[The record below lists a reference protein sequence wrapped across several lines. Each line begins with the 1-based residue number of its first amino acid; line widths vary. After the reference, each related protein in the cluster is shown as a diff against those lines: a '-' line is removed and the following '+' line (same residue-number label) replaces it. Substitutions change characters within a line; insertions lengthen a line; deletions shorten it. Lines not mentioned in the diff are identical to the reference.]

1 MITAFQQGRNCLIM
15 GKIFK
20 VMISTELSNVGNQK
34 TGVKKKEKI
43 RDFSEQILS
52 SNFLGRVRG
61 IKTCAFSEQ
70 SEAAVRK
77 AKIRPRLNLC
87 VCSKEANPVQ

>member
-20 VMISTELSNVGNQK
+20 VMIPTELSNVGNQK

-52 SNFLGRVRG
+52 SNFLGRVRE
-61 IKTCAFSEQ
+61 IKLALFPSNQ
-70 SEAAVRK
+70 K
-77 AKIRPRLNLC
+77 RL
-87 VCSKEANPVQ
+87 